1 VVRRGAASLAN
12 WVPTFQDHFVVS
24 KRRPQIQQ
32 CDATWRPEVLS
43 PKATEIVPKTVSFEL
58 FFLSVTQ
65 QLKRGAGRL
74 SEVCRSYTIRYK
86 HPVNTSQNEWS
97 FRRSGRYLHNAEQIT
112 RGEHHDLSGI
122 RIRDPSSQATS
133 YLHLTLHGNGIRIIP
148 TILTTI
154 FYANHNVPQNVC
166 KSAQLLIFM
175 EYTCVYSTRR
185 HYYCMCFFT
194 PSPNQYDGLMA
205 VRVLSCDMMLMQI
218 ARSLTNRSGPQWNK
232 CSEQNTITTNYKSD
246 VHVTVQR

>member
-1 VVRRGAASLAN
+1 ME
-12 WVPTFQDHFVVS
+12 
-24 KRRPQIQQ
+24 
-32 CDATWRPEVLS
+32 TWSAQPKGYRSS
-43 PKATEIVPKTVSFEL
+43 PRNVQAVSFER
-58 FFLSVTQ
+58 FFLSVAQ

-74 SEVCRSYTIRYK
+74 SEVSRSHTIRYK
-86 HPVNTSQNEWS
+86 HPVNTSQIEWS
-97 FRRSGRYLHNAEQIT
+97 VRRRGRYLHNREQIT
-112 RGEHHDLSGI
+112 RGEHHALSGI
-122 RIRDPSSQATS
+122 RIRDPSSQEAS
-133 YLHLTLHGNGIRIIP
+133 DLHLRLHGNGIRIIP

-166 KSAQLLIFM
+166 KRAQFLIFM

-218 ARSLTNRSGPQWNK
+218 ARSLTHSSEPQWNK
-232 CSEQNTITTNYKSD
+232 CSEQNTITTNYKLFTSTYKCCAPLIFNP
-246 VHVTVQR
+246 VHGLLTF

>member
-1 VVRRGAASLAN
+1 M
-12 WVPTFQDHFVVS
+12 
-24 KRRPQIQQ
+24 IY
-32 CDATWRPEVLS
+32 
-43 PKATEIVPKTVSFEL
+43 
-58 FFLSVTQ
+58 FLSVAQ

-74 SEVCRSYTIRYK
+74 SEVSRSHTIRYK
-86 HPVNTSQNEWS
+86 QPVNNSQNEWS
-97 FRRSGRYLHNAEQIT
+97 VRRTGRYLHNTKQIT
-112 RGEHHDLSGI
+112 RGEHHAISGI
-122 RIRDPSSQATS
+122 RTRDPSSQAAS
-133 YLHLTLHGNGIRIIP
+133 DLHLRRHGNGIRIIP

-154 FYANHNVPQNVC
+154 FYANHIVPQNVC

-218 ARSLTNRSGPQWNK
+218 ARSLTHSSGPQWNK
-232 CSEQNTITTNYKSD
+232 CSEQNTVTTNCKQFTWTNKWRAPIIFNP
-246 VHVTVQR
+246 VHGLLTF